1 MSEIEGLQDVE
12 TSTIHLLLVK
22 AEANFKPNPIDQ
34 TLIIDE
40 SSMLD
45 ITLMHKLV
53 KYMEKYKI
61 NICRRCRSTSP
72 NITRT
77 SL

>member
-1 MSEIEGLQDVE
+1 MTALTGKAARRMSEIEGLQDVE

-40 SSMLD
+40 FMLD
-45 ITLMHKLV
+45 ITQCTNL
-53 KYMEKYKI
+53 
-61 NICRRCRSTSP
+61 
-72 NITRT
+72 
-77 SL
+77 